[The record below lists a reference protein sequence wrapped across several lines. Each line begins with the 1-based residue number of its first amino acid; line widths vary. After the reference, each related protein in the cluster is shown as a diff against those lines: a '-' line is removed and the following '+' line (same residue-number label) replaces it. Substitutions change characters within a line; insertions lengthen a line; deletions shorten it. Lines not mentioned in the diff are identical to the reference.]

1 MADPFTLSQ
10 TQINALGV
18 GWTDSNGGNGFL
30 VRDLNG
36 NGKIDND
43 SEMFG
48 GPSSSGFAQ
57 LALLDGNH
65 DGKVDAGDNG
75 LVDFN
80 GDGVI
85 DSNDTLDSLKV
96 WVDANDNGQVD
107 PGELHALSDY
117 NIVSISLDSTPS
129 TATDGNNAITETGTF
144 QRADGT
150 TGTMADV
157 QLTTDNFDTKWLGDS
172 SVSSDAESR
181 PDLKGFGTLTD
192 LHVAMTLAPSLV
204 SVVDAAL
211 PSLNTLSLADL
222 RDAVRP
228 ILYAWESAV
237 PVPAGTRG
245 TEATTR
251 DFNFVGATNQQG
263 ATVYDFLIEKQDSQG
278 TYFAYASGQPVL
290 DTNGN
295 TIARPTEAQALA
307 STPQQGSWN
316 TLTAADLTFL
326 ERYTGS
332 PIGLGLS

>member
-96 WVDANDNGQVD
+96 
-107 PGELHALSDY
+107 
-117 NIVSISLDSTPS
+117 
-129 TATDGNNAITETGTF
+129 
-144 QRADGT
+144 
-150 TGTMADV
+150 
-157 QLTTDNFDTKWLGDS
+157 
-172 SVSSDAESR
+172 
-181 PDLKGFGTLTD
+181 
-192 LHVAMTLAPSLV
+192 
-204 SVVDAAL
+204 
-211 PSLNTLSLADL
+211 
-222 RDAVRP
+222 
-228 ILYAWESAV
+228 
-237 PVPAGTRG
+237 
-245 TEATTR
+245 
-251 DFNFVGATNQQG
+251 
-263 ATVYDFLIEKQDSQG
+263 
-278 TYFAYASGQPVL
+278 
-290 DTNGN
+290 
-295 TIARPTEAQALA
+295 
-307 STPQQGSWN
+307 
-316 TLTAADLTFL
+316 
-326 ERYTGS
+326 
-332 PIGLGLS
+332 